1 MKLAQIEPKAQE
13 NQETV
18 WNEINQE
25 NLKKKQIIC
34 RASQRRAFQNCKS
47 RSDDDEDYDD
57 DKYSQGSKSALPPK
71 RSNWKS
77 SKAIRFAI
85 IFINFFKF
93 FLRKF
98 PFELGQ
104 MNWFHILHF
113 VECSNQFF
121 DRFCVFLWRRRIKFE
136 QIEIEIKNK
145 KLYCWKHVT
154 VLLSTNVNQ

>member
-25 NLKKKQIIC
+25 NLKKKKKIIC
-34 RASQRRAFQNCKS
+34 HASQRRAFQNCKS

-77 SKAIRFAI
+77 SKAI
-85 IFINFFKF
+85 
-93 FLRKF
+93 
-98 PFELGQ
+98 
-104 MNWFHILHF
+104 
-113 VECSNQFF
+113 
-121 DRFCVFLWRRRIKFE
+121 
-136 QIEIEIKNK
+136 
-145 KLYCWKHVT
+145 
-154 VLLSTNVNQ
+154 